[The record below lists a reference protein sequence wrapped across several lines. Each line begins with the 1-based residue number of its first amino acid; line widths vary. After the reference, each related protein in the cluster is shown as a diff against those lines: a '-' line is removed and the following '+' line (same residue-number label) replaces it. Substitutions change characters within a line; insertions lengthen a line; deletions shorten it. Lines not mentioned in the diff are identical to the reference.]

1 MTMTNPELDSFDRAL
16 LTELRQVAAE
26 RAATP
31 ARRTRTRWALAGSG
45 VAAVAVTAFG
55 LSTLG
60 SPAAYAVD
68 EQGDGDIVI
77 TIHELSDADGL
88 EQALADHGI
97 EADVDYQ
104 ADGGGP
110 HVIEGDP
117 ADLPDLPQGAED
129 GEGGTFEHQAEAE
142 TDGQSGTSVEP
153 DLAVPGELPAGDPCG
168 GFDNMPF
175 TSELTS
181 DDYVITIPADS
192 VLRASD
198 AVLRITTSG
207 DVEDQVAGLEVA
219 FSVGDVDCGFG
230 SASVGTPGAEG

>member
-31 ARRTRTRWALAGSG
+31 ARRTRKRWALAGSG
-45 VAAVAVTAFG
+45 VAAAAVTAFG

-77 TIHELSDADGL
+77 TIHELSDAAGL

-104 ADGGGP
+104 ADSGP

-117 ADLPDLPQGAED
+117 TDLPDLPEGADE
-129 GEGGTFEHQAEAE
+129 GEGGTFEHRAEAE
-142 TDGQSGTSVEP
+142 IDGQSGTSVEP
-153 DLAVPGELPAGDPCG
+153 DLAIPGELPADDPCG

-192 VLRASD
+192 VLRESD

-207 DVEDQVAGLEVA
+207 DVADQVAGLEVA